1 MRKCGW
7 AGTTRFQK
15 GGGGV
20 CWVGG
25 GARVASPFIC
35 IQTEFLPCWLR
46 CPRSLLVSLSAPSF
60 ATQGY
65 TSTHPPP
72 PPPSLPL
79 PLPSPLSSLAR
90 VFVLFFSFLTFSLS
104 LFILFF
110 GFPIPQIIFQK
121 KNKRT
126 QRFKSAVV
134 PRPLYSPRVIVTT
147 SIFIICI
154 FSLFLSHFQF
164 PCISILACKFAST
177 LGFFTLLL
185 QTYFMNNWC
194 DTHMVKGFS
203 LQEISEEGGRLVV
216 SHFTALTFSIA
227 ERHGWS
233 RRELHC

>member
-1 MRKCGW
+1 MWVSWDNEVSER
-7 AGTTRFQK
+7 
-15 GGGGV
+15 GGGGLLGRRR
-20 CWVGG
+20 CSGG
-25 GARVASPFIC
+25 VTIYLHSDRIP
-35 IQTEFLPCWLR
+35 
-46 CPRSLLVSLSAPSF
+46 SLLVALPSLALGLSLRPFVCNARVYIHSSPSSSSFSTPAASLSPLLSCTRFCFVFFFSNFLSF
-60 ATQGY
+60 FIY
-65 TSTHPPP
+65 
-72 PPPSLPL
+72 
-79 PLPSPLSSLAR
+79 
-90 VFVLFFSFLTFSLS
+90 FVLRVSNPSDYFS
-104 LFILFF
+104 
-110 GFPIPQIIFQK
+110 K